1 MVLNTTYYFI
11 CRLEHSQLWLDAL
24 HDRTVIRAVFKG
36 GGVRDQ
42 PPSPEMFKKK
52 FNKYCICLYS
62 KVVYENEKQAPTG
75 EIAATRYVSS
85 EPQKMRLRP
94 GLHPGPRWGSLQCS
108 PNPLAGNGGGP
119 REGGGKRRG
128 VVGREGLSPERKSWL
143 RP

>member
-1 MVLNTTYYFI
+1 
-11 CRLEHSQLWLDAL
+11 
-24 HDRTVIRAVFKG
+24 
-36 GGVRDQ
+36 
-42 PPSPEMFKKK
+42 MFKKK

-119 REGGGKRRG
+119 SGRGREKEGSGGK
-128 VVGREGLSPERKSWL
+128 GRAIPRTKILATAL
-143 RP
+143 TVI